1 MVFREFRLGCFPETY
16 KKSDLFYS
24 IAATLHATIRSKLF
38 AAIKIEGSMMRYR
51 NLAGT
56 DIAVSEVGFGVWTI
70 STGWWGEVDNA
81 KSIKLL
87 HSALDKGINY
97 FDTADTYGSGKGE
110 TILADAFG
118 GMRDKV
124 VISTKIGYD
133 FYNHTA
139 RRGQQERPQVW
150 SEDFLRFA
158 LGESLRRLDTD
169 YIDFL
174 QLHNVKMDAV
184 EDDGLFELMD
194 TIKAEGKIRSY
205 GIALGPKIGW
215 KDEGVKAMRERDLS
229 GVQMIH
235 NILEQNPGRSLIE
248 AATETDTS
256 LIVRVPHSS
265 GMLEGKYDENT
276 TFADN
281 DHRRHRP
288 KEWLID
294 GLKKVEQLGFLTES
308 GERTLGQAALKF
320 CLADAAV
327 VSTLPNIYDEEQ
339 LEEFAAAPDVPDL
352 TDDEL
357 SRIADLHESNFGIDK
372 AVSNQQSAIS

>member
-1 MVFREFRLGCFPETY
+1 
-16 KKSDLFYS
+16 
-24 IAATLHATIRSKLF
+24 
-38 AAIKIEGSMMRYR
+38 MRYR

-56 DIAVSEVGFGVWTI
+56 DISVSEIGFGVWTI
-70 STGWWGEVDNA
+70 STGWWGKVDDE
-81 KSIKLL
+81 KSVRLL
-87 HSALDKGINY
+87 REAYEKGINY

-118 GMRDKV
+118 GMREEV

-133 FYNHTA
+133 FYNNTE

-150 SEDFLRFA
+150 SEEFLRFA

-184 EDDGLFELMD
+184 EDEALFELMD
-194 TIKAEGKIRSY
+194 TFVDEGKIRSY
-205 GIALGPKIGW
+205 GVALGPRIGW
-215 KDEGVKAMRERDLS
+215 RDEGVRAMETQKNLA
-229 GVQMIH
+229 GLQMIY
-235 NILEQNPGRSLIE
+235 NILEQDPGRDLIE
-248 AATETDTS
+248 AAGRTDTS

-265 GMLEGKYDENT
+265 GMLEGKYTENT
-276 TFADN
+276 VFAQN

-294 GLKKVEQLGFLTES
+294 GLKKVETLSFLTES

-320 CLADAAV
+320 CLASPEI
-327 VSTLPNIYDEEQ
+327 VSTLPNIYDSEQ
-339 LEEFAAAPDVPDL
+339 LDEFASAPDTPDL
-352 TDDEL
+352 TDEEL
-357 SRIADLHESNFGIDK
+357 SQIAELYEANFGVTPSVREVK
-372 AVSNQQSAIS
+372 RA